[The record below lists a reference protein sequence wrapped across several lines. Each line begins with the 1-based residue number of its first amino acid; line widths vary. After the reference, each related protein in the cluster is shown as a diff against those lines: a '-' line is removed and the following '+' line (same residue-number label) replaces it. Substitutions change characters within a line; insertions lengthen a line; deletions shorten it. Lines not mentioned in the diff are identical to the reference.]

1 MTTVK
6 NDAFFI
12 GFSSLLVC
20 GGGEGRGGVNKHL
33 VGRGYM
39 SKFLVGGGTSPSP
52 QEGKPCINFANRVLY
67 TMKKLRAHHVPNRQS

>member
-12 GFSSLLVC
+12 GFSSLLV
-20 GGGEGRGGVNKHL
+20 GGEVNKYL

-52 QEGKPCINFANRVLY
+52 QEGKSCINFANRVLY
-67 TMKKLRAHHVPNRQS
+67 TMKKLRAHHVPK